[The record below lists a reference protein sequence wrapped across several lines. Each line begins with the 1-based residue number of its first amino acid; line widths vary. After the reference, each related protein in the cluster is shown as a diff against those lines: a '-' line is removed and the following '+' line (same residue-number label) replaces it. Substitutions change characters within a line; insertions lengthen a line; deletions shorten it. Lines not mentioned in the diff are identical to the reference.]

1 MMCQQPNVAVITRTV
16 TPKNLEGELIDL
28 QAAAKSVAESPL
40 NKPRI
45 CKKKWKKQRLK
56 YAFRFQTQSKAA

>member
-1 MMCQQPNVAVITRTV
+1 MMMCQQSNAAVITRTV
-16 TPKNLEGELIDL
+16 TAKNLEGELIDL

-45 CKKKWKKQRLK
+45 CKKTGK
-56 YAFRFQTQSKAA
+56 SSG